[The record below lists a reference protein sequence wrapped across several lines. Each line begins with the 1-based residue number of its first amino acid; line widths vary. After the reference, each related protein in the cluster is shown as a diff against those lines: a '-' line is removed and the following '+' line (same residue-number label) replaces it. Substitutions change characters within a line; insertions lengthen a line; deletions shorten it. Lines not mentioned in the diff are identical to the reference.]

1 MRLLFDSVEG
11 ALRALWTHKL
21 RSGLTILS
29 IVIGVVTI
37 AGLLS
42 IALGVRQQVTKE
54 IKTLGSTTIAVVPGR
69 VRTEGGGLN
78 PVASLGAS
86 TLTEK
91 DFEDIRREIPEARH
105 VAMAMLI
112 SGTLRADSHIS
123 PSTIIFAATPGILSS
138 LGVEVAGGRF
148 LHDAD
153 LETKARVAVL
163 GSEPAQILFPNVNPV
178 GRVVELRGERLAV
191 VGALK
196 EKDTATSLFGPSF
209 NDMVILPIST
219 GWEMTGTRQVFR
231 MMLQAPD
238 AASVDTVQSR
248 VAEILRRNHGSE
260 EDFSVLTQEEILG
273 IVGNILSLLTRMIGA
288 LAAISLV
295 VGGINI
301 MNIMLVAVAE
311 RTREIGIRKALGAT
325 KAHILAQFLTEALVL
340 SVLGGV
346 VGVLLARVGAGIAS
360 RVAPVPVYMPLAVL
374 LLALGFSAAIGV
386 IFGLAPALRAA
397 RKDPI
402 QALRSE

>member
-1 MRLLFDSVEG
+1 MKVIFESITI
-11 ALRALWTHKL
+11 ALRAVWAHKL
-21 RSGLTILS
+21 RSGLTVLGV
-29 IVIGVVTI
+29 VIGVLTI

-42 IALGVRQQVTKE
+42 IALGVRRQVTNE
-54 IKTLGSTTIAVVPGR
+54 IESLGSATLAVVPGR

-78 PVASLGAS
+78 PVVSLGAS
-86 TLTEK
+86 TLTER
-91 DFEDIRREIPEARH
+91 DFEDIRREVPEARN

-112 SGTLRADSHIS
+112 SGTLRADSQIS
-123 PSTIIFAATPGILSS
+123 PSTIIFAATPGVLSS
-138 LGVEVAGGRF
+138 LGVEVADGRF
-148 LHDAD
+148 LYDAD
-153 LETKARVAVL
+153 LEAKTRVAVL
-163 GSEPAQILFPNVNPV
+163 GSEPAQVLFPNVNPV

-191 VGALK
+191 VGVLK

-238 AASVDTVQSR
+238 TASVDAVRSR
-248 VAEILRRNHGSE
+248 VTEILRRNHGSE
-260 EDFSVLTQEEILG
+260 EDFSVLTQKEILG
-273 IVGNILSLLTRMIGA
+273 IVGNILGLLTRMIGA
-288 LAAISLV
+288 LAAVSLV

-311 RTREIGIRKALGAT
+311 RTKEIGIRKAVGAT
-325 KAHILAQFLTEALVL
+325 KAHMLAQFLTEALVL

-346 VGVLLARVGAGIAS
+346 IGVVLAGVLGAVVS
-360 RVAPVPVYMPLAVL
+360 RSTPLPVHMPPLVIG
-374 LLALGFSAAIGV
+374 LALGFSTVVGLVFGV
-386 IFGLAPALRAA
+386 APALRAA

-402 QALRSE
+402 EALRE

>member
-1 MRLLFDSVEG
+1 MRLLLDSIEG
-11 ALRALWTHKL
+11 AFRALWTHKL
-21 RSGLTILS
+21 RSGLTVLS
-29 IVIGVVTI
+29 IVIGVMTI
-37 AGLLS
+37 ASLLS

-54 IKTLGSTTIAVVPGR
+54 IETLGSTTIAVVPGR

-91 DFEDIRREIPEARH
+91 DFEDIRREVPETRH
-105 VAMAMLI
+105 VAMGMLI
-112 SGTLRADSHIS
+112 SGTVRADSQIS
-123 PSTIIFAATPGILSS
+123 PTTIIFAATPEILSV
-138 LGVEVAGGRF
+138 LGVELADGRF
-148 LHDAD
+148 LRNEDV
-153 LETKARVAVL
+153 ETVARVAVL
-163 GSEPAQILFPNVNPV
+163 GSEPAQILFPNANPL
-178 GRVVELRGERLAV
+178 GQTVEFRGERLAV
-191 VGALK
+191 IGVLK
-196 EKDTATSLFGPSF
+196 EKGTATSLFGPSF
-209 NDMVILPIST
+209 NDMLLLPITT

-231 MMLQAPD
+231 IILQAPD
-238 AASVDTVQSR
+238 AASVDAVRSR
-248 VAEILRRNHGSE
+248 VTEILRRNHGSE
-260 EDFSVLTQEEILG
+260 EDFSVLTQKEILG
-273 IVGNILSLLTRMIGA
+273 IVGNILGLLTRMIGA

-340 SVLGGV
+340 SVLGGII
-346 VGVLLARVGAGIAS
+346 GVLLTRVGVAVAS
-360 RVAPVPVYMPLAVL
+360 RVAPIPVSLPLAVL

-386 IFGLAPALRAA
+386 IFGLAPAFRAA